1 MYRDTSNV
9 SNCHMP
15 QLSCIG
21 PLSEKLLHI
30 PLCFSVYIYMIVLS
44 SFSRTDFVAP
54 CTCLCAQRVHLRAHK
69 IGASTTLSPLGI
81 PCPTRGRDIPSQK
94 FHSMW
99 DTPSLGRILSLFLA
113 SFMISSSF
121 TRENLPSE
129 VDFKCEDISHTTISP
144 PQSIWAASL
153 LNWK

>member
-30 PLCFSVYIYMIVLS
+30 PLCFSVYIYIY
-44 SFSRTDFVAP
+44 DCAP
-54 CTCLCAQRVHLRAHK
+54 HTCQCAPRVHLRAHK

-99 DTPSLGRILSLFLA
+99 DTPSLGHILSLFLA
-113 SFMISSSF
+113 SFMMSSSF
-121 TRENLPSE
+121 ARQNLSDDI
-129 VDFKCEDISHTTISP
+129 DFKCKDMSHTTISP
-144 PQSIWAASL
+144 PQSIWAVSL
-153 LNWK
+153 PNWK